1 MKKIMFSVAILVAA
15 GLGYL
20 AWYNPSQAEQS
31 APAATTPAPE
41 VAVATMQ
48 EKEVRLTSELPGR
61 TTAFQVAEIR
71 PQVGGIIQKRAFK
84 EGSEIKKGELL
95 YQIDPSTY
103 EVAVARTT
111 AAVAKAQAELEAARI
126 DLQRTKVVAPIDGR
140 IGRSTITPGALVTA
154 NQAQAM
160 ATVQQLDPIYV
171 DLTQSNVELL
181 RLRRAMQS
189 GHMQSAGAAGTT
201 VRLILEDGS
210 EYPLPGTLQLAEAN
224 VDQDTGT
231 VTLRAV
237 FPNPDRE
244 LLPGMYVRAR
254 IEEGILARTLLIPQQ
269 AVTRNA
275 QGQAQ
280 TLVVGGADPQEQR
293 QLGLDR
299 AGGGGGSGGR
309 RGGAGERRPPRHAG
323 TAHAGTGPRRRRRL
337 DRPSRSGRRR
347 PGGSRQSA
355 ESPSRHAG
363 AHCPAGNVR
372 RNYGPF
378 FHRPTRLRLGP
389 GHRRHAGRTPGHPH
403 PARGPV
409 PKHRAAN
416 HLHQRDLSRRVGQN
430 IGRRRNPGH

>member
-1 MKKIMFSVAILVAA
+1 MKRILFAIAIVIVT

-20 AWYNPSQAEQS
+20 VWDKPSQAEQA
-31 APAATTPAPE
+31 APAAPPAPE
-41 VAVATMQ
+41 VAVMTMQ
-48 EKEVRLTSELPGR
+48 PKEVRLTSELPGR
-61 TTAFQVAEIR
+61 TTVFQVAEIR
-71 PQVGGIIQKRAFK
+71 PQVGGIIQKRAFS
-84 EGSEIKKGELL
+84 EGSEVKAGQLL

-111 AAVAKAQAELEAARI
+111 AAVAKAKAELEPARLKANRYKELIRSKAVSQQDHDEAQAALALGQANVASAQAELEAARI

-181 RLRRAMQS
+181 RLRRAMQT
-189 GHMQSAGAAGTT
+189 GRMQSAGTAGTT
-201 VRLILEDGS
+201 VRLILEDGT

-254 IEEGILARTLLIPQQ
+254 IEEGVLAQTLLIPQQ

-280 TLVVGGADPQEQR
+280 TLVVGAGDTLELRPLE
-293 QLGLDR
+293 LDR
-299 AGGGGGSGGR
+299 AVGGDWIVRQGLA
-309 RGGAGERRPPRHAG
+309 AGDRVV
-323 TAHAGTGPRRRRRL
+323 L
-337 DRPSRSGRRR
+337 DNLQKVR
-347 PGGSRQSA
+347 PGMS
-355 ESPSRHAG
+355 
-363 AHCPAGNVR
+363 VR
-372 RNYGPF
+372 I
-378 FHRPTRLRLGP
+378 
-389 GHRRHAGRTPGHPH
+389 AQQ
-403 PARGPV
+403 AM
-409 PKHRAAN
+409 
-416 HLHQRDLSRRVGQN
+416 
-430 IGRRRNPGH
+430 

>member
-48 EKEVRLTSELPGR
+48 EQVVRLTSELPGR

-111 AAVAKAQAELEAARI
+111 AAVAKAKAELEPARLKANRYQELIRSKAVSQQDHDEAQAELALKQANVASAQAELEAARI

-280 TLVVGGADPQEQR
+280 TLVVGAADPLELR
-293 QLGLDR
+293 LLELDR
-299 AGGGGGSGGR
+299 AV
-309 RGGAGERRPPRHAG
+309 GGAWIVRQGLAAG
-323 TAHAGTGPRRRRRL
+323 DRVVL
-337 DRPSRSGRRR
+337 DNLQKVR
-347 PGGSRQSA
+347 PGM
-355 ESPSRHAG
+355 P
-363 AHCPAGNVR
+363 VR
-372 RNYGPF
+372 I
-378 FHRPTRLRLGP
+378 
-389 GHRRHAGRTPGHPH
+389 AQQ
-403 PARGPV
+403 AM
-409 PKHRAAN
+409 
-416 HLHQRDLSRRVGQN
+416 
-430 IGRRRNPGH
+430 